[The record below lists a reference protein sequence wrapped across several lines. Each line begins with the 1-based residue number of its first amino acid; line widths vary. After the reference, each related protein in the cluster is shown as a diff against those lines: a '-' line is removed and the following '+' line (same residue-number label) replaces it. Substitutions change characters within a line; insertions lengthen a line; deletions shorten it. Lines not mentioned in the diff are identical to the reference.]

1 MSIRCR
7 GDPPQ
12 ADGSPLLIVLSSNAP
27 GLRLYPTEIILRAL
41 HDGQKQHLRYLIA
54 MEFLDTSDYGREEA
68 LLSLGNNEGLF
79 VVAYLIPGF
88 NLTTISAG
96 VVTAVVIGVV
106 NTFIRPIVQLIALPI
121 SIVTFGLTAFL
132 INVLLLWGV
141 SKVVPGFTI
150 NSFTTAI
157 LASIV
162 LSLISWFLNKLANE

>member
-1 MSIRCR
+1 MK
-7 GDPPQ
+7 
-12 ADGSPLLIVLSSNAP
+12 LIV
-27 GLRLYPTEIILRAL
+27 RLAVNVF
-41 HDGQKQHLRYLIA
+41 A
-54 MEFLDTSDYGREEA
+54 
-68 LLSLGNNEGLF
+68 LF

-88 NLTTISAG
+88 NLTSISAG
-96 VVTAVVIGVV
+96 GVTAVVIGVV